1 MPYVQCPLC
10 EEETHLRVQG
20 DPAEWETKHIRQRSD
35 TGMPLLVCSGCWE
48 TLQPGERLVLRAPP
62 AELAAILPVG
72 TEGTVE
78 SVAGDAFVAVFGQT
92 QVVIDRSA
100 ISRVVEG
107 SSTQH

>member
-10 EEETHLRVQG
+10 EDTIHLHVR
-20 DPAEWETKHIRQRSD
+20 DSPAEWEAKYIRQRSD
-35 TGMPLLVCSGCWE
+35 SGMPLLICGNCWE
-48 TLQPGERLVLRAPP
+48 ALQPGERIVLRAPP
-62 AELAAILPVG
+62 AELAASLPVG

-78 SVAGDAFVAVFGQT
+78 SAAGDAFVAVFGQT